1 MRLKFYEKLINSLEK
16 VETVTLD
23 EKHDKSDAIVAITGI
38 IRDRGLRVNWV
49 KGKWKVTEPEPLPEK
64 K

>member
-23 EKHDKSDAIVAITGI
+23 EKNDKSAAIIAVTKI
-38 IRDRGLRVNWV
+38 IRDRELRVNWI
-49 KGKWKVTEPEPLPEK
+49 KNKWKVTEKE
-64 K
+64 